1 MKRFLLIVAAVS
13 AVSTAFVVSRLAAQ
27 QGAAPVPAPVQ
38 APAVTRV
45 ALINVAKVFQEY
57 DKAKFYKDEMQRLAE
72 PKRLLRDKLAK
83 EIISWKQAMTD
94 PKFDPAQKERYER
107 GIVNNQRQLED
118 LDREMRQMLG
128 EKNEQQYVQLY
139 KDVSDAVQRYAQ
151 ANNFHVVLA
160 YIEPTQGDPFT
171 ITNILRKVQGMD
183 MGGTV
188 TGMFMAPGVDISSA
202 VVDLMNQNY
211 RAAAGSPGLTPTT
224 FPPGKM
230 K

>member
-1 MKRFLLIVAAVS
+1 VKRFLLIAAAVS

-27 QGAAPVPAPVQ
+27 QGAAPVQ

-45 ALINVAKVFQEY
+45 ALINIAKVFQEY

-72 PKRLLRDKLAK
+72 PKKLLRDKLAK
-83 EIISWKQAMTD
+83 EIISWKQAMAD
-94 PKFDPAQKERYER
+94 PKFPIEQKERYER
-107 GIVNNQRQLED
+107 GIVNNQRQMED
-118 LDREMRQMLG
+118 LDREMRQLLG

>member
-1 MKRFLLIVAAVS
+1 VKRFVLIAAAVS
-13 AVSTAFVVSRLAAQ
+13 AVSAAFVVSRLAAQ
-27 QGAAPVPAPVQ
+27 QGAAPVQ
-38 APAVTRV
+38 APATTRV
-45 ALINVAKVFQEY
+45 ALINIAKVFQDYE
-57 DKAKFYKDEMQRLAE
+57 KAKFLKDEMRNMAE
-72 PKRLLRDKLAK
+72 PKRLLREKLAK
-83 EIISWKQAMTD
+83 EIIAWKQAMTD
-94 PKFDPAQKERYER
+94 PKFPQDQKDRYER
-107 GIVNNQRQLED
+107 GIVNNQRQIED
-118 LDREMRQMLG
+118 IDREMRQMLG

-160 YIEPTQGDPFT
+160 YIEPTQGDLFS
-171 ITNILRKVQGMD
+171 IANILRKVQGMD

-230 K
+230 R